1 MLATLSKTRQPV
13 VAPLTETT
21 KVDGVE
27 MPISMEAFLIA
38 LGKKLELPGFGKD
51 AMGPGK
57 NFDHQ
62 DDWYLKNVA
71 NIAMGDKKGDSVP
84 AADAK
89 EMELFRKARRHLPK
103 SVFDEERWKN
113 SAGADYWPH
122 VVYVLNRGGRFEDS
136 DKMYKGDTQAHP
148 YSGLFQIFVE
158 RVAKG
163 RNSMSGQHFDGLPA
177 LEGPRF
183 ANGKPVDEKG
193 DYPFH
198 LITFKEIFGTQS
210 RTMPPCQWLTELSP
224 GNAVLLNRVDAEK
237 LGLHN
242 GDRVRLGS
250 ATNPDGS
257 FDLGNGEI
265 RHVEGSVKVLE
276 GLRPG
281 VVAVSWHFGHWAS
294 GSRDMTVDGSLVKGD
309 PRRSRGFTPNPVML
323 EDAVAR
329 DVCLTDP
336 IGGSASFYDTYV
348 KITPV

>member
-1 MLATLSKTRQPV
+1 MIGETSMYADYVFPDTTVFRALGITRGRPPGDARHFEQN
-13 VAPLTETT
+13 ASTCRGAFDETT
-21 KVDGVE
+21 KVDGTE
-27 MPISMEAFLIA
+27 MPINMEAFLIA

-51 AMGPGK
+51 AFGPGK

-89 EMELFRKARRHLPK
+89 EMDIFRKARLHLPK

-113 SAGADYWPH
+113 AVGADYWPH

-148 YSGLFQIFVE
+148 FSGIFQVFVE
-158 RVAKG
+158 RVAKA
-163 RNSMSGQHFDGLPA
+163 RNSMSGQHFDGLPP

-183 ANGKPVDEKG
+183 ANGQPVVQGG
-193 DYPFH
+193 DYPFQ

-250 ATNPDGS
+250 ATNPEGS

-265 RHVEGSVKVLE
+265 Q
-276 GLRPG
+276 
-281 VVAVSWHFGHWAS
+281 A
-294 GSRDMTVDGSLVKGD
+294 
-309 PRRSRGFTPNPVML
+309 
-323 EDAVAR
+323 
-329 DVCLTDP
+329 C
-336 IGGSASFYDTYV
+336 
-348 KITPV
+348 

>member
-1 MLATLSKTRQPV
+1 MKAPRTEESTLFSGYPAKRPWYPFTGNLYQEVIPSAKDGYPYPIKVLFLHMGTPVFSTPAGHKQIPVLKDIKKVPLFIACDIQIGETSMYADYVFPDTIYLERWGSPAGGPPAMLATLSKTRQPV

-27 MPISMEAFLIA
+27 MPINMEAFLIA
-38 LGKKLELPGFGKD
+38 VGKKLELPGFGKD

-89 EMELFRKARRHLPK
+89 EMELFPQGSKTLPK

-113 SAGADYWPH
+113 AAGADYWPH

-148 YSGLFQIFVE
+148 YSGIFHIFVE

-163 RNSMSGQHFDGLPA
+163 RNSMSGQPFDGLPA

-183 ANGKPVDEKG
+183 ADGKSVVQERRLPAPPDHLQRDLWHSEPHDAAVPV
-193 DYPFH
+193 
-198 LITFKEIFGTQS
+198 
-210 RTMPPCQWLTELSP
+210 
-224 GNAVLLNRVDAEK
+224 A
-237 LGLHN
+237 
-242 GDRVRLGS
+242 DR
-250 ATNPDGS
+250 A
-257 FDLGNGEI
+257 
-265 RHVEGSVKVLE
+265 
-276 GLRPG
+276 
-281 VVAVSWHFGHWAS
+281 
-294 GSRDMTVDGSLVKGD
+294 
-309 PRRSRGFTPNPVML
+309 RSRECRAAEP
-323 EDAVAR
+323 
-329 DVCLTDP
+329 C
-336 IGGSASFYDTYV
+336 
-348 KITPV
+348 

>member
-1 MLATLSKTRQPV
+1 
-13 VAPLTETT
+13 
-21 KVDGVE
+21 
-27 MPISMEAFLIA
+27 MEAFLIA

-84 AADAK
+84 AADTK

-113 SAGADYWPH
+113 AAGADYWPH

-183 ANGKPVDEKG
+183 ADGKPVDEKG

-242 GDRVRLGS
+242 GDRVRLSS

-265 RHVEGSVKVLE
+265 RHVEGASRC
-276 GLRPG
+276 LR
-281 VVAVSWHFGHWAS
+281 V
-294 GSRDMTVDGSLVKGD
+294 
-309 PRRSRGFTPNPVML
+309 
-323 EDAVAR
+323 
-329 DVCLTDP
+329 
-336 IGGSASFYDTYV
+336 
-348 KITPV
+348 